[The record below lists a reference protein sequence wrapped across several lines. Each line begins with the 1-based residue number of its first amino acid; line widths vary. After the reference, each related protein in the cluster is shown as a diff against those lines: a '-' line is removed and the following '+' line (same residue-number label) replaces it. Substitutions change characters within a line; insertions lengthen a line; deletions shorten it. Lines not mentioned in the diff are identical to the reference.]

1 MTVQWCVVARTVVLG
16 LLVSWFSVVSQNVGR
31 TEESD
36 PGKLAPVQTAEGP
49 PYRPTAE
56 YQQREMR
63 GWRLMVA
70 PDLLEDEKLANAVF
84 AELERQLMAIEQV
97 VPAKP
102 LEKIRR
108 VVIWVEKYES
118 HHPCMAYHP
127 DRNWLIQHEMN
138 PDKARS
144 VEIANARN
152 FIRWTREQP
161 WMVLHE
167 LAHGYHHQ
175 FLPGGYGNREIRE
188 AFERAKREGKYESV
202 AYVRGGEKR
211 AYALNNPME
220 FFAENTE
227 AFFGKN
233 DFFPFTR
240 ADLEKFDPETLSL
253 LKKLWEIPEES
264 PQISE
269 DAVTR

>member
-1 MTVQWCVVARTVVLG
+1 MSMSQDLVARNVILV
-16 LLVSWFSVVSQNVGR
+16 LLVCWFSIVSQNVGLA
-31 TEESD
+31 ESSNSNAA
-36 PGKLAPVQTAEGP
+36 APIKSAAAP

-56 YQQREMR
+56 YHQREMR

-84 AELERQLMAIEQV
+84 AELERQLAAIEQV
-97 VPAKP
+97 VPAGP
-102 LEKIRR
+102 LEKIRQ

-127 DRNWLIQHEMN
+127 DRNWLLEHDMN

-167 LAHGYHHQ
+167 LAHGYHHR
-175 FLPGGYGNREIRE
+175 FLPGGYRNKEIRE
-188 AFERAKREGKYESV
+188 AFERASREGKYESV

-220 FFAENTE
+220 FFAENSE

-240 ADLEKFDPETLSL
+240 ADLEKFDPETFAL
-253 LKKLWEIPEES
+253 LQKLWKVTEES
-264 PQISE
+264 TQE
-269 DAVTR
+269 RENAATR